1 MKSSIALLLLVVSTL
16 TPVVYG
22 QTVEYTKRAKNEVR
36 DGPGNYYSLLYVFPP
51 QVPVV
56 PLKNKDGWVNIRFG
70 GAQGTIESEI
80 AGWMSKNCLVDTK
93 PSGTSRDL
101 DIIIGSPKASPS
113 SVAAAIRGFALRYG
127 KTSEAVVDS
136 LSGMCGKMFLP
147 RDYFPFRDGSPGFK
161 TMPKGLKRFE
171 QSGSYLGE
179 YDVTMDEQGVGL
191 GVASRV
197 AAQGLV
203 DNKALLRYLNLL
215 GAYLS
220 EATGAYD
227 APFAIFVVRGSQ
239 VNAIAV
245 PGGYIFITEPMLNL
259 CQSEAELA
267 GVLAHEMSHIILR
280 HGVKEIGARIMNI
293 KMDAAMRELDEE
305 TGEEADTTEQDL
317 EDYALAAFE
326 GASKPRLQSYEEDA
340 DRGAVLI
347 LARAGYD
354 PSAVARMVLRIRDA
368 VKQNEQIQEEN
379 PFAHLD
385 FQNRF
390 DKVRKFIDEQLSE
403 VKGVTNQER
412 FTRNVKQ

>member
-1 MKSSIALLLLVVSTL
+1 MKKLYALLLLIVSSLTQVV
-16 TPVVYG
+16 VG

-127 KTSEAVVDS
+127 KTSESVVDS
-136 LSGMCGKMFLP
+136 LSEMCGKLFSP
-147 RDYFPFRDGSPGFK
+147 KDYLPFRDGSPGLK
-161 TMPKGLKRFE
+161 KMPNGTKKFE
-171 QSGSYLGE
+171 RQGSYLGE
-179 YDVTMDEQGVGL
+179 YDVTLDEQGIGL

-197 AAQGLV
+197 AGQGLV
-203 DNKALLRYLNLL
+203 DNKPLLRYLNLL

-239 VNAIAV
+239 VNAVAI

-267 GVLAHEMSHIILR
+267 GVLAHEMSHIILK

-293 KMDAAMRELDEE
+293 KMDEAMRELDEE
-305 TGEEADTTEQDL
+305 TGEQPDTSEQDL
-317 EDYALAAFE
+317 EDFALAAYDNVN
-326 GASKPRLQSYEEDA
+326 KPRLQSYEEEA
-340 DRGAVLI
+340 DNGAVLI

-368 VKQNEQIQEEN
+368 VRQNEQIQEEN

-385 FQNRF
+385 FQNRY
-390 DKVRKFIDEQLSE
+390 DNVKKFIDEQLSGI
-403 VKGVTNQER
+403 KGVTNRER
-412 FTRNVKQ
+412 FVRNVKQ